1 MAIIT
6 ANDAVKGPK
15 VVSFNKH
22 AKSINSILVGVTS
35 CFLSSAI
42 LAEGEWHVG
51 PSLKVASTYSDNIDL
66 DPNAES
72 DLVLEVSPG
81 ISVNREGRRLS
92 VNLDYNLQ
100 NLVYQDNSDL
110 DTSNHRLSADLNS
123 EILTDTLFLDFNSS
137 ISQQLTSRRASGSS
151 DAISGSG
158 NFSDVFTYSISPYW
172 QQRLGDVADFEL
184 RYTYDRVKSDDSVG
198 SGNDDSDSN
207 GVSFDIKNGTA
218 TGRINWNIS
227 HDSQQVSYDD
237 GDKSD
242 TESTNARIGY
252 QLTQSFNAF
261 ISGTDEDNEF
271 SGDRGDDN
279 PEDSTYGA
287 GFTWTPSQDFS
298 LTALYNKRS
307 DPRPDEDETFASGDV
322 FWAPTARTDI
332 NFGFGSRFFGD
343 TYNASVNHRTRWTRW
358 NFSYDEGVSD
368 FRSLALQQSFIAC
381 PSDATNIAQCRVLA
395 PGEALRPGEVLL
407 GSNQGLVS
415 VINTGI
421 TDDTF
426 INETARASVSIVG
439 ARNTVTLSLTDTKRT
454 FVSDNDTEEDTSVDL
469 SWTYQFASRTD
480 SRITIGRTESQ
491 FDDGQEDDFMR
502 YAWRITRDIGGSSIF
517 YVEAQ
522 VNERDSNVLAD
533 RYDENR
539 LTVSF
544 EKFF

>member
-6 ANDAVKGPK
+6 ANDAVKEPK
-15 VVSFNKH
+15 VVSFNKCSR
-22 AKSINSILVGVTS
+22 SINSILFGVTS
-35 CFLSSAI
+35 CLLSSAI
-42 LAEGEWHVG
+42 LAEGEWHVE

-66 DPNAES
+66 EPNGQS

-81 ISVNREGRRLS
+81 ISVNRAGRRLS
-92 VNLDYNLQ
+92 VNLDYSLQ
-100 NLVYQDNSDL
+100 NLVYLDDSDL
-110 DTSNHRLSADLNS
+110 DESNHQLSTDLNT
-123 EILTDTLFLDFNSS
+123 EILTDTLFLDFTSS
-137 ISQQLTSRRASGSS
+137 ISQQLTNRRASGSS
-151 DAISGSG
+151 DGISGSD

-172 QQRLGDVADFEL
+172 QQHLGDVADFEL
-184 RYTYDRVKSDDSVG
+184 RYTYDMVKSDDSAG
-198 SGNDDSDSN
+198 SGDDSDSN
-207 GVSFDIKNGTA
+207 GVSFDIQNGSA

-227 HDSQQVSYDD
+227 YDNQQISYDD
-237 GDKSD
+237 GGKSD

-252 QLTQSFNAF
+252 QLTQSLNTFV
-261 ISGTDEDNEF
+261 SLTDEDNEF
-271 SGDRGDDN
+271 SGDRGDDE
-279 PEDSTYGA
+279 PDDSTYGG

-307 DPRPDEDETFASGDV
+307 DPRPNEDETFASGDV

-343 TYNASVNHRTRWTRW
+343 TYNATVNHRTRWTRW

-368 FRSLALQQSFIAC
+368 FRSLALQRSLIAC
-381 PSDATNIAQCRVLA
+381 PANAINIAQCRVLA
-395 PGEALRPGEVLL
+395 PGEALQPGELLL
-407 GSNQGLVS
+407 GSNQGLAS
-415 VINTGI
+415 VLNVNI

-426 INETARASVSIVG
+426 INETAQASVSIVG
-439 ARNTVTLSLTDTKRT
+439 ARNTVTLALTDTKRT
-454 FVSDNDTEEDTSVDL
+454 FVSDNATEEETSVDL
-469 SWTYQFASRTD
+469 SWTYQFAPRTD
-480 SRITIGRTESQ
+480 SRVTIGRTESQ
-491 FDDGQEDDFMR
+491 FDDGEEDDFMR
-502 YAWRITRDIGGSSIF
+502 YAWRITTEIGGSSIF